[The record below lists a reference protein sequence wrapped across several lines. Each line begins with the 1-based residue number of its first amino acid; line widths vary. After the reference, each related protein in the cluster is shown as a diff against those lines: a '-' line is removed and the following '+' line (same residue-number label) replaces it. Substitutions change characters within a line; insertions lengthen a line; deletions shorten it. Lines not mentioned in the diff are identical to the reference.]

1 MSGGYGSGGGYGT
14 WDRGDETRR
23 LPDQGPQYG
32 DHQYADHQYGEQQY
46 GAEHP
51 PRAPKPSVDAGR
63 LWAAGVATALVA
75 ALIALVGTL
84 IVRAVLRI
92 AFNGPAS
99 SGALGDSRT
108 VLLCILSAV
117 AALAATGLAHLLLLS
132 TPRPMTYLSWIVG
145 LVTVVAALLPLLGSA
160 PLGERVA
167 NSVIHL
173 VIGLVIS
180 SLVAG
185 AGASARR
192 VR

>member
-1 MSGGYGSGGGYGT
+1 MSSGYGSGGGYGT
-14 WDRGDETRR
+14 WDDREEEPTRQFAGYESSWER
-23 LPDQGPQYG
+23 QGQNPQSSP
-32 DHQYADHQYGEQQY
+32 
-46 GAEHP
+46 P
-51 PRAPKPSVDAGR
+51 PREPARPTVDAAR
-63 LWAAGVATALVA
+63 LWAAGLATAIVAALVA
-75 ALIALVGTL
+75 MVGTL

-108 VLLCILSAV
+108 VLLCVLSAV

-160 PLGERVA
+160 PIGERVA
-167 NSVIHL
+167 TAVIHL
-173 VIGLVIS
+173 VVGLVIS

-185 AGASARR
+185 AGASARK
-192 VR
+192 VRR

>member
-1 MSGGYGSGGGYGT
+1 MAGGYGSGGGYGT

-23 LPDQGPQYG
+23 LPDQDQYGQQYG
-32 DHQYADHQYGEQQY
+32 DPQYVQEYE
-46 GAEHP
+46 P

-63 LWAAGVATALVA
+63 LWAAGIATAIVAALVA
-75 ALIALVGTL
+75 MVGTL

-108 VLLCILSAV
+108 VLLCVLSAV
-117 AALAATGLAHLLLLS
+117 AALAATGLAHLLLVS
-132 TPRPMTYLSWIVG
+132 TPRPMTYLTWIVG

-160 PLGERVA
+160 PIGERVA

-192 VR
+192 MR

>member
-1 MSGGYGSGGGYGT
+1 MSSGYGSGGGYGT
-14 WDRGDETRR
+14 WDDREEEPTRQFSGYESGWER
-23 LPDQGPQYG
+23 QNRAPAP
-32 DHQYADHQYGEQQY
+32 APE
-46 GAEHP
+46 P
-51 PRAPKPSVDAGR
+51 PRPTVDAAR
-63 LWAAGVATALVA
+63 LWAAGLATAIVAALVA
-75 ALIALVGTL
+75 MVGTL

-108 VLLCILSAV
+108 VLLCVLSAA

-160 PLGERVA
+160 PIGERVA
-167 NSVIHL
+167 TAVIHL

-185 AGASARR
+185 AGAASRKPRR
-192 VR
+192 

>member
-1 MSGGYGSGGGYGT
+1 MAGGYGSGGGYGT

-23 LPDQGPQYG
+23 LPDHDQY
-32 DHQYADHQYGEQQY
+32 QQYGEQYGDPQY
-46 GAEHP
+46 AQEYEP

-63 LWAAGVATALVA
+63 LWAAGIATAIVAALVA
-75 ALIALVGTL
+75 MVGTL

-108 VLLCILSAV
+108 VLLCVLSAV
-117 AALAATGLAHLLLLS
+117 AALAATGLAHLLLVS
-132 TPRPMTYLSWIVG
+132 TPRPMTYLTWIVG

-160 PLGERVA
+160 PIGERVA

-192 VR
+192 MR

>member
-23 LPDQGPQYG
+23 LPGYDEQQQYE
-32 DHQYADHQYGEQQY
+32 HQQYGEGY
-46 GAEHP
+46 EP
-51 PRAPKPSVDAGR
+51 PREPRPSVDAGR
-63 LWAAGVATALVA
+63 LWAAGVATAIVA

-108 VLLCILSAV
+108 ILLCVLSAV

-160 PLGERVA
+160 PIGERVA

-192 VR
+192 IR

>member
-1 MSGGYGSGGGYGT
+1 MSSGYGSGGQGT
-14 WDRGDETRR
+14 WDDRRDEPTRQFSGYESGYAGQ
-23 LPDQGPQYG
+23 QGP
-32 DHQYADHQYGEQQY
+32 GE
-46 GAEHP
+46 P
-51 PRAPKPSVDAGR
+51 PREPRPSAPAVDAAR
-63 LWAAGVATALVA
+63 LWAAGLATAVVAALVA
-75 ALIALVGTL
+75 VVGTL

-108 VLLCILSAV
+108 VLLCVLSAV

-145 LVTVVAALLPLLGSA
+145 LATVVAALIPLLGSA
-160 PLGERVA
+160 PIGERVA
-167 NSVIHL
+167 NAVIHL

-192 VR
+192 VRPVR